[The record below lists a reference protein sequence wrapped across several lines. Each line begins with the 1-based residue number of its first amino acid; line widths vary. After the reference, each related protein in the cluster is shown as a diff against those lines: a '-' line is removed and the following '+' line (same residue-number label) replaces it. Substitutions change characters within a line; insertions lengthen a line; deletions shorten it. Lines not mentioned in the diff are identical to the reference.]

1 MSQYELKKLDPEVKI
16 KLEWHGADTLVQV
29 ERNAEK
35 VVVKKGDVI
44 EVSLELGKQLLQYS
58 GQWTLEGDK
67 PTVHGW
73 DKARAA
79 AFARLEAEAKAPKG
93 KKVAKAAEAEAP
105 ALTPEDVKKMKTA
118 DVKAKLTE
126 LGVAFEADAKLADL
140 KDALLKAVE
149 AKAAEAKPA
158 ATEDDKEDDEE
169 ADEEAGE

>member
-16 KLEWHGADTLVQV
+16 KLEWHGVDTLVQV

-35 VVVKKGDVI
+35 VVVKTGDVI

-105 ALTPEDVKKMKTA
+105 ALTAEDIKKMKTK
-118 DVKAKLTE
+118 DVTAKLTE
-126 LGVAFEADAKLADL
+126 LGVAFEANAKLADL

-149 AKAAEAKPA
+149 AKAAEAAPA
-158 ATEDDKEDDEE
+158 ASTEDDKEDDEE
-169 ADEEAGE
+169 SDEE